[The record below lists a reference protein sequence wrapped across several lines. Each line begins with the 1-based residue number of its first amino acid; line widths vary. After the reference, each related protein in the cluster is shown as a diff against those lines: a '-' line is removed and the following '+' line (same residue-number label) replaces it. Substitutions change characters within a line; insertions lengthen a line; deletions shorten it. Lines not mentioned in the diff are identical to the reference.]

1 MANFGDSFGDTRPWN
16 ALNYMIKVAEV
27 AGNSLQMIASFQ
39 RHTWQDQERERKGY
53 FICDL
58 CKEMPKDERPV
69 ADHLGVPARIAE
81 AGHACRA
88 ADDTAQGTS
97 QSTTPSATLRP
108 RGPPR

>member
-16 ALNYMIKVAEV
+16 ALNYMIK
-27 AGNSLQMIASFQ
+27 